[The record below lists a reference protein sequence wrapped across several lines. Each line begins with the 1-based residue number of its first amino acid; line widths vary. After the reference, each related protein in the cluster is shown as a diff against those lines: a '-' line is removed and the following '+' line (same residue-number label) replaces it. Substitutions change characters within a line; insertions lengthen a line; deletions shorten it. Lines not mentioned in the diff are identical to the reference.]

1 MRGSF
6 FAMECL
12 TDDDVSIA
20 WPIAAQISA
29 SRGHAGVAGE
39 KLCPYYSTWLRTS
52 SLHRTRLGAGLRNG
66 PESFA
71 VRPLGE
77 RRRLGGR

>member
-20 WPIAAQISA
+20 WPSAAQISA

-39 KLCPYYSTWLRTS
+39 TASVLFEMVANQLPPYNT
-52 SLHRTRLGAGLRNG
+52 LGAGI
-66 PESFA
+66 E
-71 VRPLGE
+71 E
-77 RRRLGGR
+77 RS